1 MPCNFPGG
9 GSGGGSKERAGEE
22 PKEGPTKS
30 ESKPAA
36 SFRTIILVFYIHR
49 LATSLV
55 MLFQVT
61 KDIASLLG
69 DHGLWEGKLR
79 DSGVSQPWWSKID
92 INMYPCVLD
101 SCKLILLLLWNL
113 LLWICAQE
121 WSPVEGLAGRSQLHC
136 GRAAQPSACLGDRS
150 WPGQG
155 RGQYSCCVDILSSHS
170 WLGFFTYN
178 SLGSSLLSAGRPY
191 HQYGQGWRWEVQKCC
206 DCCEEAHSCWA
217 PLMFFVPCHMRCLL
231 VSSLLFESFDQ
242 TYHRI
247 MRPFALLSA
256 RGETEGRSF
265 SKCLTPLGMMAQG
278 ITGGITGNPRMWHL
292 WTYIFYQQLFSCTCW
307 PLPKRFDLSGL
318 ALTIFGLMVSVQ
330 ISCGTYGVIEAGR
343 GAKSTVCTLG

>member
-9 GSGGGSKERAGEE
+9 GSSGGSKERAGEE

-36 SFRTIILVFYIHR
+36 SFRTIILFFYIHR

-92 INMYPCVLD
+92 INMYPCVLQTNTIIT
-101 SCKLILLLLWNL
+101 LNL

-150 WPGQG
+150 WPWQG
-155 RGQYSCCVDILSSHS
+155 RGQYS
-170 WLGFFTYN
+170 
-178 SLGSSLLSAGRPY
+178 
-191 HQYGQGWRWEVQKCC
+191 
-206 DCCEEAHSCWA
+206 
-217 PLMFFVPCHMRCLL
+217 L
-231 VSSLLFESFDQ
+231 VVLTF
-242 TYHRI
+242 YHRI
-247 MRPFALLSA
+247 VDWDFLHIIPWAVRY
-256 RGETEGRSF
+256 
-265 SKCLTPLGMMAQG
+265 CLQVDRIISMAKADAEKYKNAV
-278 ITGGITGNPRMWHL
+278 IAVKKHIVA
-292 WTYIFYQQLFSCTCW
+292 
-307 PLPKRFDLSGL
+307 GL
-318 ALTIFGLMVSVQ
+318 H
-330 ISCGTYGVIEAGR
+330 
-343 GAKSTVCTLG
+343 